1 MRAFL
6 LFIVTLFI
14 FAGCN
19 NSDIEKTKEL
29 NRNLLKKQP
38 QTMQKEKLSKTENI
52 LKMNYSN
59 KVELQKLKNQNIEN
73 LESIKAK
80 NLEKIETIKAQ
91 KEQKLKELEVK
102 KAATEALSKEKQLK
116 IEANKSITLAQIASQ
131 KEISKAKEQ
140 SSFYKLTAIAIAI
153 IALSWLLFYFLNKQS
168 KRSHEAKLKEQEL
181 NFQAYMQES
190 KLKHENLGKMLDI
203 IKDENSD
210 KEIKKEMTKLL
221 SHNKKNLLEHKK
233 I

>member
-6 LFIVTLFI
+6 IFIITLFI

-29 NRNLLKKQP
+29 NRNLLKQYP
-38 QTMQKEKLSKTENI
+38 KTTQNEN
-52 LKMNYSN
+52 LNKSEKMNYSN
-59 KVELQKLKNQNIEN
+59 KIELQKLQNKNLEN

-80 NLEKIETIKAQ
+80 NLEKIETIRAQ
-91 KEQKLKELEVK
+91 KEQKIKELEVK
-102 KAATEALSKEKQLK
+102 KVATEALSKEKQLK

-153 IALSWLLFYFLNKQS
+153 IALIWLLFYFLNKQS

>member
-6 LFIVTLFI
+6 IFIITLFI

-29 NRNLLKKQP
+29 NRNLLKQYP
-38 QTMQKEKLSKTENI
+38 KTTQNEN
-52 LKMNYSN
+52 LNKSEKMNYSN
-59 KVELQKLKNQNIEN
+59 KVELQKLQNKNLEN

-80 NLEKIETIKAQ
+80 NLEKIETIRAQ
-91 KEQKLKELEVK
+91 KEQKIKELEVK
-102 KAATEALSKEKQLK
+102 KAKAEALSKEKQLK

-153 IALSWLLFYFLNKQS
+153 IALIWLLFYFLNKLS